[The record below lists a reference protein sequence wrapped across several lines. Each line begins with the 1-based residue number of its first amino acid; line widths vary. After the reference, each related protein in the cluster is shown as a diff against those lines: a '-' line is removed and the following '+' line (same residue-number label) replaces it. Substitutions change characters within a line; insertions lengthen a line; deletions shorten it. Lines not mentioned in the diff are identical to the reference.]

1 MVWEDPLSEVT
12 GMQLS
17 AIKMIT
23 NRINFPAPLTCKIWQ
38 APPAS
43 DNTASPPLL
52 LCQYTLDIGSPCLQY
67 HQLPSFQSNSICS
80 FNRPQGNPPLSP
92 QISLSP
98 ADPPVL
104 FLLAWTDYS
113 CPQPHLEVGLL
124 CHGLSSACQSSWWWL
139 SVWVLPRLVILE
151 EVRAHLGSTWKRKN
165 SLCCSVPLH
174 FLWSHKAAHVLF
186 RNLFWLVLSPY
197 SSFPFLQR
205 TSNPSKKMGGDNILY
220 DFYFLPL
227 PTPSR
232 HF

>member
-1 MVWEDPLSEVT
+1 MAGS
-12 GMQLS
+12 
-17 AIKMIT
+17 
-23 NRINFPAPLTCKIWQ
+23 TCLWQ
-38 APPAS
+38 YSKPTS
-43 DNTASPPLL
+43 SL
-52 LCQYTLDIGSPCLQY
+52 LCQYTLDTGSPCLHY

-80 FNRPQGNPPLSP
+80 FNCPQRGPSLSP

-151 EVRAHLGSTWKRKN
+151 EVRAHLGSTWKRKT
-165 SLCCSVPLH
+165 SPLLLCTFS
-174 FLWSHKAAHVLF
+174 FLVGRKAAHVLF

-197 SSFPFLQR
+197 SSFPFLQKDF
-205 TSNPSKKMGGDNILY
+205 NPSK
-220 DFYFLPL
+220 
-227 PTPSR
+227 R
-232 HF
+232 